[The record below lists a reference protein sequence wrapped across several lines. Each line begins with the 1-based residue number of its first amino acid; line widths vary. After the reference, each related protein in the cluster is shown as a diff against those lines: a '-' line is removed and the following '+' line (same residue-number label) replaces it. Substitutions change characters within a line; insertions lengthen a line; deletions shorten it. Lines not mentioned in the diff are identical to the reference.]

1 MIGQIIVT
9 GEAIASASATVVD
22 SPVPKAIGAPAPV
35 DHDAHLPAGLHQED
49 RTR

>member
-9 GEAIASASATVVD
+9 GETVSSVPATVVD
-22 SPVPKAIGAPAPV
+22 SPVPMAIGAPAPA